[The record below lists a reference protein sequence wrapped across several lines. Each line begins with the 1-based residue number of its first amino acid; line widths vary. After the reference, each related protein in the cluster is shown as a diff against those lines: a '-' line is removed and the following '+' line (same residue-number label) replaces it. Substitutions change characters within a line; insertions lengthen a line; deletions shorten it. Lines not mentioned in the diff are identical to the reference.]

1 MDIKKKLKWVFYGV
15 SIEKKIQEGHH
26 HRANFFFLLTF
37 DRNHSCNVPLVVLY
51 KMCVFL
57 CQSEIQDGRHHRT

>member
-1 MDIKKKLKWVFYGV
+1 M
-15 SIEKKIQEGHH
+15 
-26 HRANFFFLLTF
+26 
-37 DRNHSCNVPLVVLY
+37 VLY